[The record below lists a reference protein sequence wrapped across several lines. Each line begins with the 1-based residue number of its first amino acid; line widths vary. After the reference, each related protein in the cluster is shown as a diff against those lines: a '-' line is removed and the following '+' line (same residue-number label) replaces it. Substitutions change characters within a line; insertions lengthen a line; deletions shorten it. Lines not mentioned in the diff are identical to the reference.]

1 MKVAQHLQIEKVV
14 HQRAIPSDIESDQ
27 TLYYSESKGVHID
40 ILQMDLHHLIRVTKK
55 LLAKEEE
62 KENSLIKRIVERL
75 QAK

>member
-40 ILQMDLHHLIRVTKK
+40 LLQMDLHHLIRVTKK
-55 LLAKEEE
+55 LLNKEQERE
-62 KENSLIKRIVERL
+62 DSLVNRVLKRL
-75 QAK
+75 QQ

>member
-14 HQRAIPSDIESDQ
+14 HQRAIPNDIENDQ

-55 LLAKEEE
+55 LLDKEQE
-62 KENSLIKRIVERL
+62 KEDSLVNRVLKRL
-75 QAK
+75 QQ

>member
-40 ILQMDLHHLIRVTKK
+40 ILQMDLHHLIRVPKK
-55 LLAKEEE
+55 LLDKEQERE
-62 KENSLIKRIVERL
+62 DSLVNRVLKRL
-75 QAK
+75 QQ

>member
-55 LLAKEEE
+55 LLDKEQERE
-62 KENSLIKRIVERL
+62 DSLVNRVLKRL
-75 QAK
+75 QQ

>member
-40 ILQMDLHHLIRVTKK
+40 LLQMDLHHLIRVTKK
-55 LLAKEEE
+55 LLDKEQERE
-62 KENSLIKRIVERL
+62 DSLVNRVLKRL
-75 QAK
+75 QQ

>member
-55 LLAKEEE
+55 LLAKEQERE
-62 KENSLIKRIVERL
+62 DSLVNRVLKRL
-75 QAK
+75 QQ

>member
-1 MKVAQHLQIEKVV
+1 MKVAQHLQIEKAV

-55 LLAKEEE
+55 LLDKEQERE
-62 KENSLIKRIVERL
+62 DSLVNRVLKRL
-75 QAK
+75 QQ

>member
-1 MKVAQHLQIEKVV
+1 MKVAQHLQIEKEV

-55 LLAKEEE
+55 LLDKEQERE
-62 KENSLIKRIVERL
+62 DSLVNRVLKRL
-75 QAK
+75 QQ